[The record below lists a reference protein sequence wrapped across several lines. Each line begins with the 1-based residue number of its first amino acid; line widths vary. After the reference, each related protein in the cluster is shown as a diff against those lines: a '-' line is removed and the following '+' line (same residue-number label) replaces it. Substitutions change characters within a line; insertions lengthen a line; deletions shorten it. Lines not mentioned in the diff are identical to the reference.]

1 MSDTVDLIVVGVET
15 DIPRAKLSEK
25 LVSEFKQE
33 AYMFEAL
40 LDGAYGESAPYAAQS
55 DVQRGLAEEG
65 KDQLEKL
72 GLRCVI
78 VATGEPVEMVAAAP
92 PSEASAVPSVDA
104 DSGKQAEVGFDTAD
118 DAADKALAAFK
129 ASDDDSDTDSK
140 GNDSTD
146 LGFDADDFGDA
157 DSALASFKKA
167 DAGKEDLSLIHI

>member
-25 LVSEFKQE
+25 LVNEFKQE

-65 KDQLEKL
+65 RVQLEKL

-78 VATGEPVEMVAAAP
+78 VATGEPVEMVTAAP
-92 PSEASAVPSVDA
+92 PSEASAPSVNA
-104 DSGKQAEVGFDTAD
+104 DSGKQAEVGFDTTD

-129 ASDDDSDTDSK
+129 ASDDESDTDSK
-140 GNDSTD
+140 GND
-146 LGFDADDFGDA
+146 
-157 DSALASFKKA
+157 
-167 DAGKEDLSLIHI
+167 LSLIHI